1 MRHGPI
7 CNAWPSLP
15 REGRKNERQL
25 QRMGRNLGAGRLC
38 GPIVVVRRNFYPRK
52 FVRILSVVSPAFFFS
67 PPPLFLRFPF
77 FLVLSRS
84 RIFER
89 YFGGGGDFET
99 DRKVE
104 IEELGGKKD
113 GRRGN
118 FLAFL
123 DLFATRYYVRR
134 EGMKNKC

>member
-1 MRHGPI
+1 MDQFVTRGPLYPERVEKTSAN
-7 CNAWPSLP
+7 CNGWGEIWEPEGCAVQSWSYVETFTPENSSESCLSLVLRFFFFPSPFIPSLP
-15 REGRKNERQL
+15 
-25 QRMGRNLGAGRLC
+25 
-38 GPIVVVRRNFYPRK
+38 FFPRSISLEDI
-52 FVRILSVVSPAFFFS
+52 R
-67 PPPLFLRFPF
+67 
-77 FLVLSRS
+77 
-84 RIFER
+84 R
-89 YFGGGGDFET
+89 YFGGGDFET